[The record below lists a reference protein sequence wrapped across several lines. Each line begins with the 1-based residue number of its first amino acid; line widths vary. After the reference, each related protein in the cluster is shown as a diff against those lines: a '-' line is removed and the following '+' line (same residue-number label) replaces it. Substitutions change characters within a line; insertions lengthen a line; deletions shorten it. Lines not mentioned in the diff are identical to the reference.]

1 MQFLDVKTDYAFKK
15 VFGSEQSKSILI
27 SFLNALLDFNGEKI
41 TELTI
46 VDPYQIPLLQGM
58 KDTFV
63 DVKAVLSNQTK
74 VIIEMQVL
82 NVEGFEKRIL
92 YNAAKSYS
100 TQLLKG
106 EKYHLLNPVVAL
118 TITDFVM
125 FDDLKD
131 IMSTFKLL
139 EKNHLINYSDDIQLV
154 FVELPKFNKSDQ
166 ELTNITDKWLYF
178 IKNAGSL
185 EYIPET
191 LQNNQEIQ
199 QAFTIANT
207 ASLSRAELEL
217 QEKRHDFIRL
227 QQGSIELAHS
237 QGVQQ
242 GLQQGVQQ
250 GLQQGLQQGKEE
262 TRLEIAKN
270 LLAAGL
276 EMSLIIKSTGF
287 SQPELETIK
296 KREG

>member
-15 VFGSEQSKSILI
+15 VFGSEQSKSILM

-154 FVELPKFNKSDQ
+154 FVELPKFLKTDQ
-166 ELTNITDKWLYF
+166 ELTNITDKWIYF
-178 IKNAGSL
+178 VKNAGSL

-207 ASLSRAELEL
+207 ASLSRTELEL

-237 QGVQQ
+237 QGKKE
-242 GLQQGVQQ
+242 

-276 EMSLIIKSTGF
+276 EMSLIIKTTGF
-287 SQPELETIK
+287 SQLELEKIK
-296 KREG
+296 NL

>member
-15 VFGSEQSKSILI
+15 VFGSEQSKPILM

-41 TELTI
+41 TDLTI

-63 DVKAVLSNQTK
+63 DVKAVLSNQTN
-74 VIIEMQVL
+74 VIIEMQIL
-82 NVEGFEKRIL
+82 NVEGFEKRVL

-106 EKYHLLNPVVAL
+106 EKYHLLNPVIAL

-125 FDDLKD
+125 FEDLKE
-131 IMSTFKLL
+131 IISTFKLL
-139 EKNHLINYSDDIQLV
+139 EKTNLINYSDDIQLV
-154 FVELPKFNKSDQ
+154 FIELPKFLKTDQ
-166 ELTNITDKWLYF
+166 ELTNITDKWIYF
-178 IKNAGSL
+178 VKNAGSL

-191 LQNNQEIQ
+191 LQNDQEIQ

-207 ASLSRAELEL
+207 ASLSRSELEL

-227 QQGSIELAHS
+227 QQGSIDLARS
-237 QGVQQ
+237 QGKKE
-242 GLQQGVQQ
+242 
-250 GLQQGLQQGKEE
+250 GKQEGFQE
-262 TRLEIAKN
+262 GQYFARLEIAKN

-276 EMSLIIKSTGF
+276 EMPLIIKATGF
-287 SQPELETIK
+287 SEHELEKIK
-296 KREG
+296 RNQHK

>member
-154 FVELPKFNKSDQ
+154 FVELPKFLKTDQ
-166 ELTNITDKWLYF
+166 ELTNITDKWIYF
-178 IKNAGSL
+178 VKNAGSL

-207 ASLSRAELEL
+207 ASLSRTELEL

-227 QQGSIELAHS
+227 QQGSIELARS
-237 QGVQQ
+237 QGKQE
-242 GLQQGVQQ
+242 
-250 GLQQGLQQGKEE
+250 GKEE

-276 EMSLIIKSTGF
+276 EMSLIIKTTGF
-287 SQPELETIK
+287 SQLELEKIK
-296 KREG
+296 NL

>member
-41 TELTI
+41 TDLTI

-82 NVEGFEKRIL
+82 NVEGFEKRVL

-118 TITDFVM
+118 TLTDFVM

-131 IMSTFKLL
+131 IISTFKLL

-154 FVELPKFNKSDQ
+154 FVELPKFNKS
-166 ELTNITDKWLYF
+166 EREITNITDKWIYF
-178 IKNAGSL
+178 VKNAGSL

-191 LQNNQEIQ
+191 LQNEQEIQ
-199 QAFTIANT
+199 RAFTIANT

-217 QEKRHDFIRL
+217 QEKCHDFIRL

-237 QGVQQ
+237 QG
-242 GLQQGVQQ
+242 LNK
-250 GLQQGLQQGKEE
+250 GLQQGLQQGKQE

-276 EMSLIIKSTGF
+276 EISLIIKATGF
-287 SQPELETIK
+287 SQPELEKITDK
-296 KREG
+296 DYK

>member
-15 VFGSEQSKSILI
+15 VFGSEQSKPILM

-41 TELTI
+41 TDLII

-63 DVKAVLSNQTK
+63 DVKAVLSNQTN
-74 VIIEMQVL
+74 VIIEMQIL
-82 NVEGFEKRIL
+82 NVEGFEKRVL

-106 EKYHLLNPVVAL
+106 EKYHLLNPVIAL

-125 FDDLKD
+125 FEDLKD
-131 IMSTFKLL
+131 IISTFKLL
-139 EKNHLINYSDDIQLV
+139 EKTNLINYSDDIQLV
-154 FVELPKFNKSDQ
+154 FIELPKFLKTDQ
-166 ELTNITDKWLYF
+166 ELTNITDKWIYF
-178 IKNAGSL
+178 VKNAGSL

-191 LQNNQEIQ
+191 LQNDQEIQ

-207 ASLSRAELEL
+207 ASLSRSELEL

-227 QQGSIELAHS
+227 QQGSLDLARA
-237 QGVQQ
+237 QGKKE
-242 GLQQGVQQ
+242 GLQQGR
-250 GLQQGLQQGKEE
+250 E
-262 TRLEIAKN
+262 EIAKN

-276 EMSLIIKSTGF
+276 EMSLIMQTTGF
-287 SQPELETIK
+287 SQLELEKLK
-296 KREG
+296 KF

>member
-154 FVELPKFNKSDQ
+154 FVELPKFLKTDQ
-166 ELTNITDKWLYF
+166 ELTSITDKWIYF
-178 IKNAGSL
+178 VKNAGSL

-207 ASLSRAELEL
+207 ASLSRTELEL
-217 QEKRHDFIRL
+217 QEKRYDFMRL
-227 QQGSIELAHS
+227 QQGSIELARS
-237 QGVQQ
+237 QGKQE
-242 GLQQGVQQ
+242 
-250 GLQQGLQQGKEE
+250 GLQQGKEE

-276 EMSLIIKSTGF
+276 EMSLIIKTTGF
-287 SQPELETIK
+287 SQLELEKIK
-296 KREG
+296 NL

>member
-154 FVELPKFNKSDQ
+154 FVELPKFLKTDQ
-166 ELTNITDKWLYF
+166 ELTNITDKWIYF
-178 IKNAGSL
+178 VKNAGSL

-227 QQGSIELAHS
+227 QQGSIELARS
-237 QGVQQ
+237 QGKQE
-242 GLQQGVQQ
+242 
-250 GLQQGLQQGKEE
+250 GKEE

-276 EMSLIIKSTGF
+276 EMSLIIKTTGF
-287 SQPELETIK
+287 SQLELEKIK
-296 KREG
+296 NL

>member
-15 VFGSEQSKSILI
+15 VFGSEQSKSILM

-63 DVKAVLSNQTK
+63 DVKAVLSNKTN

-125 FDDLKD
+125 FDDLKE
-131 IMSTFKLL
+131 IISTFKLL

-166 ELTNITDKWLYF
+166 ELTNITDKWIYF

-207 ASLSRAELEL
+207 ASLSRTELEL

-237 QGVQQ
+237 QG
-242 GLQQGVQQ
+242 GLSQREE
-250 GLQQGLQQGKEE
+250 KE
-262 TRLEIAKN
+262 
-270 LLAAGL
+270 
-276 EMSLIIKSTGF
+276 
-287 SQPELETIK
+287 
-296 KREG
+296 

>member
-15 VFGSEQSKSILI
+15 VFGSEQSKPILI

-41 TELTI
+41 IDLTI

-63 DVKAVLSNQTK
+63 DVKAVLSNKTN

-106 EKYHLLNPVVAL
+106 EKYHLLNPVIAL

-125 FDDLKD
+125 FDDLKE
-131 IMSTFKLL
+131 IISTFKLL
-139 EKNHLINYSDDIQLV
+139 EKTNLINYSDDIQLV
-154 FVELPKFNKSDQ
+154 FIELPKFLKTDQ
-166 ELTNITDKWLYF
+166 ELTNITDKWIYF
-178 IKNAGSL
+178 VKNAGSL
-185 EYIPET
+185 EYIPEI
-191 LQNNQEIQ
+191 LQNDQEIQ

-207 ASLSRAELEL
+207 ASLSRSELEL

-237 QGVQQ
+237 QG
-242 GLQQGVQQ
+242 LQK
-250 GLQQGLQQGKEE
+250 GLQQGKEEGREE

-276 EMSLIIKSTGF
+276 EMSLIIKATGF
-287 SQPELETIK
+287 SQLELEKLK
-296 KREG
+296 KF

>member
-15 VFGSEQSKSILI
+15 VFGSEQSKSILM

-106 EKYHLLNPVVAL
+106 EKYYLLNPVVAL

-250 GLQQGLQQGKEE
+250 GLQQGKEE

-276 EMSLIIKSTGF
+276 EMSLIIKATGF

>member
-154 FVELPKFNKSDQ
+154 FVELPKFLKTDQ
-166 ELTNITDKWLYF
+166 ELTNITDKWIYF
-178 IKNAGSL
+178 VKNAGSL

-207 ASLSRAELEL
+207 ASLSRTELEL
-217 QEKRHDFIRL
+217 QEKRYDFMRL
-227 QQGSIELAHS
+227 QQGSIELARS
-237 QGVQQ
+237 QGKQE
-242 GLQQGVQQ
+242 
-250 GLQQGLQQGKEE
+250 GLQQGKEE

-276 EMSLIIKSTGF
+276 EMSLIIKTTGF
-287 SQPELETIK
+287 SQLELEKIK
-296 KREG
+296 NL

>member
-154 FVELPKFNKSDQ
+154 FVELPKFLKTDQ
-166 ELTNITDKWLYF
+166 ELTNITDKWIYF
-178 IKNAGSL
+178 VKNAGSL

-207 ASLSRAELEL
+207 ASLSRTELEL

-227 QQGSIELAHS
+227 QQGSIELARS
-237 QGVQQ
+237 QGKQE
-242 GLQQGVQQ
+242 
-250 GLQQGLQQGKEE
+250 GKEE

-276 EMSLIIKSTGF
+276 EISLIIKTTGF
-287 SQPELETIK
+287 SQLELEKIK
-296 KREG
+296 NL